1 MYFYSWNIAFSKG
14 KKHAP
19 RQSMLFALRYEML
32 AVVVLRFVVLRLSR
46 ILKADDFHHL
56 GAHFGVQRFFRR
68 LRVGFFPF
76 GHVKSLLRWYAVPL
90 SMWRK
95 LRFSFRKIF
104 PGRRPIQPRSGY
116 FASTGLFPQASGYS
130 LRHLPIPAGTAALY
144 DTGLNRML
152 RQQHLR
158 S

>member
-104 PGRRPIQPRSGY
+104 PGRRPDHVPGY
-116 FASTGLFPQASGYS
+116 TTKIGLFRKYRA
-130 LRHLPIPAGTAALY
+130 IPASI
-144 DTGLNRML
+144 GLFSPAPAYSRWH
-152 RQQHLR
+152 RCVV
-158 S
+158 